1 MLEVR
6 LLGKFEVLLGG
17 EPVEIPSRP
26 AQSLLSY
33 LMLNAGVAHRREKLA
48 GLLWPDSDETNAR
61 SNLRHALWRLRK
73 AIGDEYFDSDKVAI
87 RFNPDSDYQLDV
99 DILKD
104 QPSEAG
110 TSDDLIP
117 IVSVYEGDLLPGF
130 FDEWVTLEREGLRAV
145 FEDRI
150 QNLVDQLVEEG
161 RWREAR
167 EWAEFWISQ
176 GQSPEPAYRA
186 LMVAHSGLGDF
197 SGVALA
203 YQRCVETLK
212 QELDVEPSVE
222 TRDLYQRLTE
232 RGRPPTTPIERSTQE
247 LPISPTPFIGRDEEL
262 AQIVELLSDPK
273 CRLLTLVG
281 SGGIGKT
288 RLALQIASEKMG
300 DYPHGVIF
308 VPLAS
313 IRSPEFLTSA
323 VVEALGFQLSG
334 SEDPHLQLIQYLRQ
348 KELLLIL
355 DNFEHLLDG
364 AEMVA
369 DLIGSVPKIQIL
381 VTSRIRLNLR
391 PEHLF
396 EVHGMPIPEVGEF
409 ERMSDFDI
417 VQLFQQSARR
427 IQAEFSVSEGDEPH
441 LIQICQLVGGMPL
454 GVELAASWVRMLSCE
469 EIADEIEKSL
479 DFLVSPLHDLPE
491 RHKSMAAV
499 FNSSWQL
506 LTNHEQGVFKK
517 LAVFRGGFVRED
529 AERVAGASLP
539 MLLSLTDKSFL
550 HIAPSGRYG
559 IHELLRQYGHFKLR
573 GTPKEEGEIR
583 DLHCE
588 TYLDF
593 LSQWE
598 EGLRGGKRRDAVNA
612 IGIEIDNVR
621 AAWNWAI
628 VMKRVDQIQGALE
641 SLWLY
646 YDIRSW
652 FKEGFEALHRAI
664 GALRASDRITRK
676 IGATIASLLARQAW
690 FGWRLGRY
698 QEATDLAQESLLI
711 ARKLD
716 LHTEVAFCLHV
727 LGTIAYAQGSYS
739 EAKEQYQESLGI
751 WREIGNRWGMA
762 ITLFSMGQ
770 VAHALGEYGEAE
782 QPYREGLEIFRD
794 IGYKAGATF
803 AFDSLGRVARTLGD
817 FVDAKELC
825 LESLAI
831 RRELDDQWGVAAC
844 LDSLGAVL
852 CGLGEYKG
860 AVETCLESLEIK
872 KSLED
877 QRGIATSLNNLG
889 HVNFQM
895 GDFGQ
900 ARGYCEEALAI
911 RRELGDRRGMAT
923 SLNTLGDIAIVI
935 KAYPAAKHYCLESLA
950 IRRELGDRRGI
961 ASALNTLGLIAWE
974 LENYGEAGR
983 HFREALREAITIGAL
998 PLCLEILVGLSRGL
1012 MKDERFE
1019 QVSELLALI
1028 TIHPASSI
1036 DSREKASALLNEVI
1050 KARPSEAIGQAYDR
1064 GATKTL
1070 QTLIEE
1076 ILEE

>member
-1 MLEVR
+1 MLEVS
-6 LLGKFEVLLGG
+6 LLGKFEVLLKG

-33 LMLNAGVAHRREKLA
+33 LILNAGVAHRREKLA
-48 GLLWPDSDETNAR
+48 GLLWPDSEETNAR

-73 AIGDEYFDSDKVAI
+73 AIGDQYFDSDKVAI
-87 RFNPDSDYQLDV
+87 CFISGSDYQLDV
-99 DILKD
+99 DFLKHQLD
-104 QPSEAG
+104 EVG

-117 IVSVYEGDLLPGF
+117 IISTYKGDLLPGF
-130 FDEWVTLEREGLRAV
+130 YGEWVSLEREGLRAV

-150 QNLVDQLVEEG
+150 QNLLDLLVEEG
-161 RWREAR
+161 KWREVR

-176 GQSPEPAYRA
+176 GQSPEPAFRA

-203 YQRCVETLK
+203 YQRCVEALK
-212 QELDVEPSVE
+212 GELDVEPCEE
-222 TRDLYQRLTE
+222 TRALYERLIE
-232 RGRPPTTPIERSTQE
+232 RGKPPTTPIGRSTQE

-262 AQIVELLSDPK
+262 AQIVKLLSDPE

-281 SGGIGKT
+281 AGGIGKT
-288 RLALQIASEKMG
+288 RLALQIASERLK
-300 DYPHGVIF
+300 DHPHGVIF

-313 IRSPEFLTSA
+313 VSSPEFLISA
-323 VVEALGFQLSG
+323 IVEALGFQLSG
-334 SEDPHLQLIQYLRQ
+334 SDDPHEQLINYLRQ
-348 KELLLIL
+348 KQLLLIL

-364 AEMVA
+364 AEAVA
-369 DLIGSVPKIQIL
+369 DLLASAPKIKIL
-381 VTSRIRLNLR
+381 ITSRVRLNLR

-396 EVHGMPIPEVGEF
+396 EVHGMPIPEARES
-409 ERMSDFDI
+409 EIMCDFDI
-417 VQLFQQSARR
+417 VQLFQQSANR
-427 IQAEFSVSEGDEPH
+427 IQADFSVLEEDKPH
-441 LIQICQLVGGMPL
+441 LIKICRLVGGMPL

-469 EIADEIEKSL
+469 EIAEEIGKSIE
-479 DFLVSPLHDLPE
+479 FLVSPLHDVPE
-491 RHKSMAAV
+491 RHRSMAAV
-499 FNSSWQL
+499 FNSSWDL
-506 LTNHEQGVFKK
+506 LTKQEQRVFKK

-529 AERVAGASLP
+529 SERVAGASLP

-559 IHELLRQYGHFKLR
+559 VHELLRQFGRYKLR
-573 GTPKEEGEIR
+573 AEPKQEGEIR

-588 TYLDF
+588 TYVDF

-621 AAWNWAI
+621 AAWHWAI
-628 VMKRVDQIQGALE
+628 VNRRVDQIQKAFE

-646 YDIRSW
+646 YDILSW
-652 FKEGFEALHRAI
+652 FKEGFEAYQRAI
-664 GALRASDRITRK
+664 GTLLASDKPTREL
-676 IGATIASLLARQAW
+676 GATIAQLLARQAW

-698 QEATDLAQESLLI
+698 QEATDLAKKSLGV

-716 LHTEVAFCLHV
+716 VQSEVAFCLHV

-739 EAKEQYQESLGI
+739 EAKEQYQESLAI
-751 WREIGNRWGMA
+751 WRELGNQWGTA

-770 VAHALGEYGEAE
+770 VSHALGEYGEAE
-782 QPYREGLEIFRD
+782 QPYKEGLEIFRD
-794 IGYKAGATF
+794 IGYQYGATF

-817 FVDAKELC
+817 YVDAKDLC
-825 LESLAI
+825 LESLTI

-889 HVNFQM
+889 HVSFQM
-895 GDFGQ
+895 GDYGK
-900 ARGYCEEALAI
+900 ARSYCEEALAI
-911 RRELGDRRGMAT
+911 RRELGDRRGMAA
-923 SLNTLGDIAIVI
+923 SLNTLGNIAVMIN
-935 KAYPAAKHYCLESLA
+935 AFPAAKHYCLESLA

-961 ASALNTLGLIAWE
+961 AAALNTLGLIAWE
-974 LENYGEAGR
+974 VEAYQDAGR
-983 HFREALREAITIGAL
+983 YFREALAEAVEIGAL
-998 PLCLEILVGLSRGL
+998 PMCLEILVGLARSL
-1012 MKDERFE
+1012 VQDERFE
-1019 QVSELLALI
+1019 LASELLALI
-1028 TIHPASSI
+1028 TIHPSSSI
-1036 DSREKASALLNEVI
+1036 DSKEKASALLNEVI
-1050 KARPSEAIGQAYDR
+1050 KARPSEDIGQAYDR
-1064 GATKTL
+1064 GTAKTL
-1070 QTLIEE
+1070 EEIIKE

>member
-1 MLEVR
+1 MLKVR
-6 LLGKFEVLLGG
+6 LLGKFEVLIEG

-33 LMLNAGVAHRREKLA
+33 LILNAGVAHRREKLA
-48 GLLWPDSDETNAR
+48 GLLWPDSEETNAR

-73 AIGDEYFDSDKVAI
+73 AIGDEFFDSDKVAI
-87 RFNPDSDYQLDV
+87 CFNSGSDYQLDV
-99 DILKD
+99 DLLKD
-104 QPSEAG
+104 QPSEVG
-110 TSDDLIP
+110 MSDDLIRV
-117 IVSVYEGDLLPGF
+117 VSIYEGDLLPGF
-130 FDEWVTLEREGLRAV
+130 YDEWVTLEREGLRAV

-150 QNLVDQLVEEG
+150 QNLLDRLVEEG
-161 RWREAR
+161 QWREVR

-176 GQSPEPAYRA
+176 GKSPEPAYRA
-186 LMVAHSGLGDF
+186 LMAAHSGLGDF
-197 SGVALA
+197 SGVAAA
-203 YQRCVETLK
+203 YQRCVEALK
-212 QELDVEPSVE
+212 HELDVEPSDE
-222 TRDLYQRLTE
+222 THTLYERLTE

-262 AQIVELLSDPK
+262 AQIVKLLSDPE

-323 VVEALGFQLSG
+323 IVEALGFQLSG
-334 SEDPHLQLIQYLRQ
+334 ADDPYVQLIQYLRQ

-369 DLIGSVPKIQIL
+369 DLLVSAPKIKIL
-381 VTSRIRLNLR
+381 VTSRGRLNLR

-396 EVHGMPIPEVGEF
+396 EVHGMPIPAAREYEK
-409 ERMSDFDI
+409 MSDFDI
-417 VQLFQQSARR
+417 VQLFQQSANR
-427 IQAEFSVSEGDEPH
+427 IQADFSVSEEDKPH
-441 LIQICQLVGGMPL
+441 LIHICRLVGGIPL

-469 EIADEIEKSL
+469 EIAAEIGKSL
-479 DFLVSPLHDLPE
+479 DFLVSSLHDLPE
-491 RHKSMAAV
+491 RHKSMTAV

-506 LTNHEQGVFKK
+506 LTKHEQRIFKK

-550 HIAPSGRYG
+550 HVAPSGRYG
-559 IHELLRQYGHFKLR
+559 IHELLRQYGHYKLR
-573 GTPKEEGEIR
+573 GDPKQEGEIR

-588 TYLDF
+588 TYIDF
-593 LSQWE
+593 LSEWE
-598 EGLRGGKRRDAVNA
+598 DGLRGGKRRDAVNA

-628 VMKRVDQIQGALE
+628 VMRRVDQIQKALE

-652 FKEGFEALHRAI
+652 FKEGFEAFDRAI
-664 GALRASDRITRK
+664 RTLLASDKPTREL
-676 IGATIASLLARQAW
+676 GATIASLLARQAW

-698 QEATDLAQESLLI
+698 QEATDLAQKSLGV

-716 LHTEVAFCLHV
+716 VPSEAAFCLHV
-727 LGTIAYAQGSYS
+727 LGTISYAQGSYS
-739 EAKEQYQESLGI
+739 EAKEHYQESLEI
-751 WREIGNRWGMA
+751 WREIGNQWGTA

-770 VAHALGEYGEAE
+770 VSHALGEYGEAE

-794 IGYKAGATF
+794 IGYQYGATF

-817 FVDAKELC
+817 YVDAKDLC

-860 AVETCLESLEIK
+860 AKETCLESLEIK

-889 HVNFQM
+889 HVNFQL

-900 ARGYCEEALAI
+900 ARSYCEEALAI
-911 RRELGDRRGMAT
+911 RRDLGDRRGMAA
-923 SLNTLGDIAIVI
+923 SLNTLGNIAIMI
-935 KAYPAAKHYCLESLA
+935 KAYPAAKHYCMESLA

-961 ASALNTLGLIAWE
+961 AAALNTLGLIAWE
-974 LENYGEAGR
+974 LEGYQDAGR
-983 HFREALREAITIGAL
+983 YFREALAEAVKIGAL
-998 PLCLEILVGLSRGL
+998 PMCLEILVGLTRSL
-1012 MKDERFE
+1012 VKDEQFE
-1019 QVSELLALI
+1019 LASELLALI
-1028 TIHPASSI
+1028 TIHPASSM
-1036 DSREKASALLNEVI
+1036 DSKAMASALLNEVLE
-1050 KARPSEAIGQAYDR
+1050 ARPSDVIGQAYDR
-1064 GATKTL
+1064 GKTKTL
-1070 QTLIEE
+1070 HALIAE